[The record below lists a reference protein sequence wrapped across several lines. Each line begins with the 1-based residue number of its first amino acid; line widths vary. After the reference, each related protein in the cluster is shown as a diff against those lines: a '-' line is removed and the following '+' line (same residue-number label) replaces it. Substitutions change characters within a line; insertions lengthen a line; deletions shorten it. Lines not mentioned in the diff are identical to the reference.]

1 MREQWKR
8 LSLTLSVLLL
18 AVTAVVHAE
27 DSQRTGTTV
36 QITVN
41 GNQNN
46 VEFQVKDKNGT
57 AVKGASIDIRNG
69 KAEWLFYG
77 ATDSRGRKSMK
88 MPVSTQNYRVYK
100 SGYKTKQGK
109 FTVSKGQSNVTVK
122 VTLEKENKSKP
133 GQVPSRP
140 GGESS
145 GGNRNNGG
153 NSGSG
158 GGSSAGNGHTV
169 NKGTISDSSSAD
181 QAGTIDLAE
190 NGNEKKAAAG
200 KKKQNKKQ
208 ERETKEDQT
217 VQKASEYSKQVDM
230 ALNVVRSD
238 GTPAAGLNVEL
249 HSKIKTGT
257 LDSNGFILIPE
268 VETGSHVIYIK
279 NDDGATL
286 ARKAFTI
293 SKSNVTNLEA
303 DDVVTVGAMATQIT
317 LNVEFDD
324 DSGVKLVSAWE
335 GLTDRNGSS
344 VLNKNTNKADP
355 AEDSPFMKIIKQPQ
369 LWLTLILM
377 IILLI
382 SMHFLGKRGGKRE
395 KEAKDYEYKTAWK
408 E

>member
-18 AVTAVVHAE
+18 AVTAAVHAE

-57 AVKGASIDIRNG
+57 AVKGASIDIRNK

-77 ATDSRGRKSMK
+77 ATDSKGRKSMK

-100 SGYKTKQGK
+100 SGYITKQGK
-109 FTVSKGQSNVTVK
+109 FTVSKGQSKVTVK
-122 VTLEKENKSKP
+122 VTLEKENKPKP
-133 GQVPSRP
+133 NPVPSRP
-140 GGESS
+140 GGESN
-145 GGNRNNGG
+145 GDDRNSGG
-153 NSGSG
+153 NSGSS

-169 NKGTISDSSSAD
+169 NSGMTSNSSSAD
-181 QAGTIDLAE
+181 QAGTADLAE
-190 NGNEKKAAAG
+190 NGNEKKAAVSG
-200 KKKQNKKQ
+200 KKKQEKK
-208 ERETKEDQT
+208 TKKDKT
-217 VQKASEYSKQVDM
+217 VEKASEYSGHVDM

-268 VETGSHVIYIK
+268 VETGSHVIYVK

-293 SKSNVTNLEA
+293 SRSNVTNLEA

-317 LNVEFDD
+317 LNVEFDE

-344 VLNKNTNKADP
+344 VLNKNTNKA
-355 AEDSPFMKIIKQPQ
+355 ASVKESRFLKIIKQPQ

-382 SMHFLGKRGGKRE
+382 SLHFLGKRGGKRE
-395 KEAKDYEYKTAWK
+395 KEAKNYEYKTAWK
-408 E
+408 K